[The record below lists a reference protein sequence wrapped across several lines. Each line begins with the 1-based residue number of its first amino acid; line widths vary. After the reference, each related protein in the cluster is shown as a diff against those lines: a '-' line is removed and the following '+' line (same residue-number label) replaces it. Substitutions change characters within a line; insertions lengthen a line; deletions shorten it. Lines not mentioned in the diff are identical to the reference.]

1 MIDPENEVYTRVATI
16 LRDEFPNINISGEF
30 VNEPS
35 SFPHVS
41 FVLSDNSVVSD
52 RTTMDQEFAQVMFEV
67 NVYSNKKTGKKTEA
81 KKIVKS
87 IDEKMFSMNFRRTAL
102 TPVPNLDD
110 GTIYRLVARYVGVTD
125 GEFFYRR

>member
-1 MIDPENEVYTRVATI
+1 MTDPENEVYTLIAELLRTI
-16 LRDEFPNINISGEF
+16 FPKINVSGEF

-41 FVLSDNSVVSD
+41 FVLSDNYVIPD
-52 RTTMDQEFAQVMFEV
+52 LTGMDKELSQITFEV

-81 KKIVKS
+81 KDIMKV
-87 IDEKMFSMNFRRTAL
+87 IDRKMFSLNFRRTAL
-102 TPVPNLDD
+102 TPVPNLED
-110 GTIYRLVARYVGVTD
+110 GTIYRLVARYVGATD

>member
-1 MIDPENEVYTRVATI
+1 MIDPENEVYTRVATV
-16 LRDEFPNINISGEF
+16 LRDEVPNINISGEF

-41 FVLSDNSVVSD
+41 FVLSDNSVIPEYTSEIN
-52 RTTMDQEFAQVMFEV
+52 EFAQVMFEV

-81 KKIVKS
+81 KKIMKS
-87 IDEKMFSMNFRRTAL
+87 IDELMFTMNFRRTAL

-125 GEFFYRR
+125 GKYFYRR

>member
-1 MIDPENEVYTRVATI
+1 MIDPENEVYTLVAQLLRTI
-16 LRDEFPNINISGEF
+16 YPKINLSGEY

-41 FVLSDNSVVSD
+41 FVLTDNSVIPD
-52 RTTMDQEFAQVMFEV
+52 MTGMDKELSQVMFEV

-81 KKIVKS
+81 KDIMKV
-87 IDEKMFSMNFRRTAL
+87 IDTKMFSMNFRRIAL
-102 TPVPNLDD
+102 NPVPNLED
-110 GTIYRLVARYVGVTD
+110 GTIYRLVARYIGATD